1 VRLRRRGAVGTLTF
15 VTRAGCSLC
24 AEAQPVVERLVGRA
38 GAVLEVLDVD
48 RDPALAVWS
57 DHVPVVLLD
66 GVEHSRWWVDAAGL
80 AKALGVRV

>member
-1 VRLRRRGAVGTLTF
+1 MRLRRRPGVGTLTF

-24 AEAQPVVERLVGRA
+24 AEAQPVVERLAARA
-38 GAVLEVLDVD
+38 AVTLEVADVD
-48 RDPALAVWS
+48 ADPALAVWS

-66 GVEHSRWWVDAAGL
+66 GAEHSRWWVDAQAL

>member
-1 VRLRRRGAVGTLTF
+1 MRLGRHARVGTLTF

-24 AEAQPVVERLVGRA
+24 AEAQPLVERLATRA
-38 GAVLEVLDVD
+38 GVTLEIVDVD
-48 RDPALAVWS
+48 TAPGLGQWS

-66 GVEHSRWWVDAAGL
+66 GAEHSRWWVEERAL